1 MAARMN
7 RRLRMILIVLVIL
20 VAVAYVAMPYVR
32 ATSLIVRVAG
42 IGGPAQAVLSV
53 QDSRVNTEPRHMVPT
68 RHGDVPAELYIPE
81 TISEHAVLVMP
92 GFNSNG
98 LDEQRL
104 RSLAA
109 DIAASGYPVMALALP
124 DLQRFRLTPAATDV
138 IEDAVAWMSKQPRL
152 APDGRV
158 GIIAVSFSGGLSVV
172 AAGRDG
178 IRDRVKFV
186 VSLGGHGD
194 MRRVMRYLATGRAPH
209 VEGLE
214 NHAPHDYGVAV
225 ILNSLADRG
234 VVPLEQAAPLRDAIE
249 TYLRASQ
256 ATVISDAHA
265 APIFARAREMAA
277 TLPEP
282 SRTYMQYVN
291 DRNVSKLGAVLAGH
305 LDQDGVND
313 PALSP
318 ELAPPPEA
326 ATFLLHGYDDNII
339 PPAESVLLAKYLR
352 SKGVPTRV
360 LLSGLITHA
369 SVNPDATVM
378 DAWKL
383 VSFWAAVIKQ

>member
-1 MAARMN
+1 MLLFVLILLIAIVYGAR
-7 RRLRMILIVLVIL
+7 
-20 VAVAYVAMPYVR
+20 PYVR
-32 ATSLIVRVAG
+32 ATSLIVRVAA
-42 IGGPAQAVLSV
+42 IGGPAQAIFSV
-53 QDSRVNTEPRHMVPT
+53 QDSRVDTRPRHMVPT
-68 RHGDVPAELYIPE
+68 RHGDVPAQFYMPE
-81 TISEHAVLVMP
+81 TVSERAVLVMP

-104 RSLAA
+104 ASLAA

-124 DLQRFRLTPAATDV
+124 DLQQFRLTPAATDV
-138 IEDAVAWMSKQPRL
+138 IEDAVAWMVQQPRL
-152 APDGRV
+152 APDGKV
-158 GIIAVSFSGGLSVV
+158 GIIAVSFSGGLSIV
-172 AAGRDG
+172 AAGRDR
-178 IRDRVKFV
+178 IRDHVQFV

-194 MRRVMRYLATGRAPH
+194 MRRVMKYLATGVAPH
-209 VEGLE
+209 VNGVE

-234 VVPLEQAAPLRDAIE
+234 VVPIEQAGPLRDAIE

-265 APIFARAREMAA
+265 RPIFDKARAMTAA
-277 TLPEP
+277 LPEP

-291 DRNVSKLGAVLAGH
+291 DRNVRKLGAVLIDH
-305 LDQDGVND
+305 LNQDGVNN

-318 ELAPPPEA
+318 ELAPPPTA
-326 ATFLLHGYDDNII
+326 ATFLLHGQDDNII
-339 PPAESVLLAKYLR
+339 PPAESVLLGNYLR
-352 SKGVPTRV
+352 SKGVHTKV

-369 SVNPDATVM
+369 SVNPNATAM

-383 VSFWAAVIKQ
+383 VSFWGSVIKQ